1 MNIKLIL
8 EGIIVGIGKIIPG
21 VSGSVIAVSFGL
33 YDKLISCITNFFDD
47 KKNNF
52 KFLVNF
58 GIGVLIGIVFFSKV
72 ILYFLNN
79 YYVLTMCL
87 FVGIIIGGVS
97 GIYKNCNF
105 SYKGIICFFISFLL
119 FLILCNTGDG
129 NDYVINGTF
138 RDIIIYFIAGIVEG
152 IGTIIPGI
160 SSSAM
165 LMVMGVYNIFIYSIS
180 NMFSISFIIS
190 NFRFLFSFGIGLFIS
205 IIMCIFLIN
214 YLFKKYRDITFS
226 SILGIVIGNIIM
238 IIYNIIKIVAI
249 KNLVIVVILLGIGFI
264 IGLVSS

>member
-33 YDKLISCITNFFDD
+33 YDKLIYCITNFFDD

-52 KFLVNF
+52 KFLINF
-58 GIGVLIGIVFFSKV
+58 VIGVLIGIVFFSKV

-79 YYVLTMCL
+79 YYVLTMSL

-119 FLILCNTGDG
+119 FLILCNVGDG
-129 NDYVINGTF
+129 SDYTVNGTF
-138 RDIIIYFIAGIVEG
+138 RDIIIYFISGIVEG

-160 SSSAM
+160 SSSLM

-180 NMFSISFIIS
+180 NMFSISFM
-190 NFRFLFSFGIGLFIS
+190 FIGLFIS

-226 SILGIVIGNIIM
+226 SILGIVIGNIII
-238 IIYNIIKIVAI
+238 IIYNIIKIMAI